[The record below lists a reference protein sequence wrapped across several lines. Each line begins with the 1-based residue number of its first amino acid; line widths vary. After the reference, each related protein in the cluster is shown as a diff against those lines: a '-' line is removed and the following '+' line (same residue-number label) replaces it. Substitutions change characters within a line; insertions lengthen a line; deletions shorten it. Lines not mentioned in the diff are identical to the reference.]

1 MMRCVG
7 YLLLFFRLP
16 STMAVFLWAL
26 AADTLMERP
35 VMALRPMPCPAVLVF
50 AVRFLAMV
58 LRSGLRYALPARLAR
73 TWVGDTDNG
82 QPLRP
87 PQGER

>member
-35 VMALRPMPCPAVLVF
+35 VMALRPKSPLDTD
-50 AVRFLAMV
+50 
-58 LRSGLRYALPARLAR
+58 PAR
-73 TWVGDTDNG
+73 
-82 QPLRP
+82 
-87 PQGER
+87 